1 MPDFEISPGLKIH
14 YLDPN
19 PDNNPAVLLLHGLG
33 ATGDSWQLQIPV
45 LAENALRA
53 IAPDARGFG
62 QSTYPGG
69 KISAGKMAGDMVAL
83 LNRMNIERAYIVG
96 ISMGG
101 ALALQLALDYP
112 GRVAK
117 LVLVNT
123 FAHLKPDN
131 ASQFFYFW
139 LRQILMHT
147 VGLAKQGEAVTKR
160 VFPHPDQELFRREL
174 YNQIMQADPRAY
186 RAAMSGL
193 ARFNVVN
200 RLGEIEIPTLVITG
214 ENDTTVAPQ
223 RQRFLAESIPNAR
236 QVVIPNAGHAVSVD
250 QAQTF
255 NQALIEFLL

>member
-1 MPDFEISPGLKIH
+1 
-14 YLDPN
+14 
-19 PDNNPAVLLLHGLG
+19 
-33 ATGDSWQLQIPV
+33 
-45 LAENALRA
+45 
-53 IAPDARGFG
+53 
-62 QSTYPGG
+62 
-69 KISAGKMAGDMVAL
+69 
-83 LNRMNIERAYIVG
+83 
-96 ISMGG
+96 
-101 ALALQLALDYP
+101 
-112 GRVAK
+112 
-117 LVLVNT
+117 VLVNT

-223 RQRFLAESIPNAR
+223 RQRFLSESITNAR